1 MNTMS
6 VNSQLLRQIPKVD
19 DLLRLPQLSELDC
32 PHPVLTEAV
41 RETIEQL
48 RQQIEKPCQETEK
61 GFGLANVNER
71 IHMYFGPEYGMKIQS
86 QKGKGTTVEIVI
98 PAILE
103 APVEKTG
110 NDTAKAVDVSN
121 SVNSDAN
128 KKIENNPKQQND
140 NKIIEGGQPQ
150 QEETGV

>member
-1 MNTMS
+1 
-6 VNSQLLRQIPKVD
+6 
-19 DLLRLPQLSELDC
+19 
-32 PHPVLTEAV
+32 
-41 RETIEQL
+41 
-48 RQQIEKPCQETEK
+48 
-61 GFGLANVNER
+61 
-71 IHMYFGPEYGMKIQS
+71 MYFGPEYGMKIQS

>member
-1 MNTMS
+1 
-6 VNSQLLRQIPKVD
+6 
-19 DLLRLPQLSELDC
+19 
-32 PHPVLTEAV
+32 
-41 RETIEQL
+41 
-48 RQQIEKPCQETEK
+48 
-61 GFGLANVNER
+61 
-71 IHMYFGPEYGMKIQS
+71 
-86 QKGKGTTVEIVI
+86 VEIVI

-128 KKIENNPKQQND
+128 KKIENNPKQQNA
-140 NKIIEGGQPQ
+140 NKIIEGGRPQ